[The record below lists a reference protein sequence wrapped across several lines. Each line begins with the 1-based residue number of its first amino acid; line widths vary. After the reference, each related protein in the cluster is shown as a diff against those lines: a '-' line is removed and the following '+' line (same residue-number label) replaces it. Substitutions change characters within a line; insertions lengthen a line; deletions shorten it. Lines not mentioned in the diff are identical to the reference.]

1 MHTSFLQTLL
11 LSANSFKL
19 WETSSEPEDLSSAW
33 VSFLIKS
40 SWGSGAATSHG
51 SLRFVP
57 VDIFVMLPLSSVMNY
72 RNATRTGTSY
82 LGVITPLWIP
92 RQALSLARG
101 FTVCGKH
108 LPGGAQLGGRILF
121 PFTAL
126 EHANYAGRKK
136 GGEWQHSLGRDRLGK

>member
-1 MHTSFLQTLL
+1 MGNKKSKHATFASFPSIFVLKSEKKKKNLPFSLTSVQTAKEKLCMHTSFLQTLL

-57 VDIFVMLPLSSVMNY
+57 VDIFVMLPLSPAMNY
-72 RNATRTGTSY
+72 RNATHTGTSY
-82 LGVITPLWIP
+82 LGVITPL
-92 RQALSLARG
+92 
-101 FTVCGKH
+101 
-108 LPGGAQLGGRILF
+108 
-121 PFTAL
+121 
-126 EHANYAGRKK
+126 
-136 GGEWQHSLGRDRLGK
+136 